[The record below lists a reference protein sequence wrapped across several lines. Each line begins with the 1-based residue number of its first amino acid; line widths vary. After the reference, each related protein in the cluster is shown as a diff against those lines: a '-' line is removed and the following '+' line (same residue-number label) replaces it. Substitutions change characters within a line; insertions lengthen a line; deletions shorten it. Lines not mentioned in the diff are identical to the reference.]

1 MLSKVAA
8 KNSGTCCSNGL
19 GLVNNCPTCGPIC
32 QNNTATSSQ
41 GKLPFCSYNLFW
53 STHVSVLPQTHP
65 NPPASFTISFT
76 WGFLLNAKNRCLA
89 TKYSPLQKS
98 ARLLFL
104 SKFHIS
110 ERKEK
115 EREREISLWCEVYK
129 SQLCTSSGM
138 LFKRN
143 VQPSVTSTELK
154 TAADT
159 PRVFQGRIRKVLK
172 KNKSLIPT

>member
-8 KNSGTCCSNGL
+8 KNGGTCCSNGL

-32 QNNTATSSQ
+32 QNNRATSSL

-76 WGFLLNAKNRCLA
+76 WGFLLNAKKRCLA
-89 TKYSPLQKS
+89 TKYSPC
-98 ARLLFL
+98 RNLLDYYFFPSSTFL
-104 SKFHIS
+104 RGK
-110 ERKEK
+110 KK
-115 EREREISLWCEVYK
+115 RESEISLWCEVYK

-172 KNKSLIPT
+172 NKSLIPT

>member
-1 MLSKVAA
+1 MLPKVAA
-8 KNSGTCCSNGL
+8 KNGGTCCSNGL

-32 QNNTATSSQ
+32 QNNTATSSL

-65 NPPASFTISFT
+65 NPPASFTTSFT

-89 TKYSPLQKS
+89 TKYSS
-98 ARLLFL
+98 CRNLLDYFFL

-115 EREREISLWCEVYK
+115 ERERY
-129 SQLCTSSGM
+129 LCDVKFTNPSCAQAVVCSSKEM
-138 LFKRN
+138 HN
-143 VQPSVTSTELK
+143 PPSHLQS
-154 TAADT
+154 
-159 PRVFQGRIRKVLK
+159 
-172 KNKSLIPT
+172 